1 MYTHCYDT
9 LRNSNKNMRPIKP
22 YKNQKNPKTGNILWK
37 LSMVNLLGDI
47 KDYNISLA
55 YIEGKT

>member
-1 MYTHCYDT
+1 
-9 LRNSNKNMRPIKP
+9 MRPIKL

-55 YIEGKT
+55 NIEGKT